1 MRRVPAQDDRSSVV
15 KLYEYCQNKSRGFSS
30 QDIEFLYDINGD
42 GTFDCKIRIKDELFD
57 KHLMCRSKRAA
68 KNEMA
73 EYVYNELRKAETSD
87 SANNGETKPQISDSK
102 DSDGSDKKAS
112 SKDSNDDRN
121 TTYVTI
127 DKREIPV
134 NIETVVDE
142 SIPALLDDIKKCPF
156 EKIEKGIVWENENKT
171 AKYSYQ
177 CAFLSLDL
185 TPAED
190 ALISVNIR
198 EYAQKQRGLFAD
210 DEFWP
215 EIAQRLK
222 YRILIYEYQEGKISR
237 FFEYGKE
244 FEKNGTKR
252 ICLETE
258 NRHYRKLKGAKAENS
273 KRIINKTFAGT
284 MFNIEDFSNSADR
297 DSKNSDDD
305 DWMNDDSEA
314 SDSEE

>member
-1 MRRVPAQDDRSSVV
+1 M
-15 KLYEYCQNKSRGFSS
+15 
-30 QDIEFLYDINGD
+30 
-42 GTFDCKIRIKDELFD
+42 
-57 KHLMCRSKRAA
+57 
-68 KNEMA
+68 
-73 EYVYNELRKAETSD
+73 
-87 SANNGETKPQISDSK
+87 
-102 DSDGSDKKAS
+102 
-112 SKDSNDDRN
+112 
-121 TTYVTI
+121 
-127 DKREIPV
+127 
-134 NIETVVDE
+134 
-142 SIPALLDDIKKCPF
+142 
-156 EKIEKGIVWENENKT
+156 
-171 AKYSYQ
+171 
-177 CAFLSLDL
+177 